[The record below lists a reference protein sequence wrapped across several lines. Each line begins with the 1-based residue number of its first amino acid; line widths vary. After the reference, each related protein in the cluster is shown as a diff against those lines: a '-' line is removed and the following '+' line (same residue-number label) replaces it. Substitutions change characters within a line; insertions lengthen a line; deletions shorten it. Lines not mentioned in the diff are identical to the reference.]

1 MGIVSSRQVCA
12 VAEIGIGTLDEQVRT
27 TPIREGRTND
37 HSTIVLG

>member
-1 MGIVSSRQVCA
+1 MGIVSSRQVGA
-12 VAEIGIGTLDEQVRT
+12 VAEIGIGTLDEQVWT

>member
-1 MGIVSSRQVCA
+1 MGIDGSRQVGA
-12 VAEIGIGTLDEQVRT
+12 VAEIGIGTLDEQVWT